1 MSQKSDSLSRV
12 WVAGAPAHDRYPKH
26 IAPDPYAPSCGW
38 WAYGKVGLRRFFGLC
53 PAKSHRQ
60 RLGHQALTCVPQPQ
74 AWLQGGAPVT
84 PVRATLIEKHGVAP
98 TKVSKAVPQVPQR
111 QSNGQNR
118 KGFSQREL
126 LNYLNITKKEP
137 KAGKHIVFGNSSIKR
152 EHSREEENLY
162 AKVYHKDGK
171 EVDLGKNSLPIGG
184 KFDKPRLRSSAFKPV
199 TPKSFSSMQNLYPSK
214 SEELMNGKHSFYSK
228 TTSKS
233 LSTSSS
239 SSSPSRVGTSV
250 NKGVLAVP
258 HEEETASDSGHNS
271 MSSLPSYRP
280 PFRTHLGQIS
290 ASMGHIEHIGSLER
304 TTAGMVGV
312 PALSTAPESYELSHS
327 LEDVVKDLEERLQ
340 EKEHELWQMRR
351 NLDESEDAIAQVF
364 EGKQRLWEKE
374 VSELKQLYTTK
385 LRQVSQHSQRS
396 QRALQLQLYK
406 AQHER
411 SRAQDELN
419 TLRRK
424 YQSLQKQGGAGRSHE
439 LQPQLEETQ
448 WEVCQKAG
456 EISLLKQQLK
466 DSQAEVTQKL
476 SEIFLLKT
484 QLRELRQELSTK
496 DSQLDALQVALQAA
510 LRKCSL
516 GKSVQN
522 LSSHQIPGE
531 DSGPSSATEDRLR
544 AELLLERRQSE
555 AQASAFDAERS
566 TWQLEKEKVLRYQRE
581 LQASYLEM
589 FHKNESLERE
599 LQQLRGG
606 GAGAVILETCLDV
619 YAIPNGLGSAP

>member
-1 MSQKSDSLSRV
+1 MATV
-12 WVAGAPAHDRYPKH
+12 
-26 IAPDPYAPSCGW
+26 
-38 WAYGKVGLRRFFGLC
+38 
-53 PAKSHRQ
+53 
-60 RLGHQALTCVPQPQ
+60 QALPLTRDPSNSISAIYPASSLASAHCIMGSV
-74 AWLQGGAPVT
+74 GS
-84 PVRATLIEKHGVAP
+84 LIERHDVAP
-98 TKVSKAVPQVPQR
+98 TKVNKAVPQVPQR
-111 QSNGQNR
+111 QNNGQNR

-126 LNYLNITKKEP
+126 LNYLNITRKEP
-137 KAGKHIVFGNSSIKR
+137 KGGKHIVFGNSSIKR

-184 KFDKPRLRSSAFKPV
+184 KFDKPRLSSSAFKPV
-199 TPKSFSSMQNLYPSK
+199 TPKNFSSMQNLYSSK
-214 SEELMNGKHSFYSK
+214 SEELVNGKHSYYSK
-228 TTSKS
+228 MTSKS

-239 SSSPSRVGTSV
+239 SSSPSRVGTSA
-250 NKGVLAVP
+250 NKGVLVVP

-271 MSSLPSYRP
+271 ISSLPPYRA
-280 PFRTHLGQIS
+280 PFRPHLGQIS

-304 TTAGMVGV
+304 PSAGKVNAR
-312 PALSTAPESYELSHS
+312 ALNTAPESYELSQS
-327 LEDVVKDLEERLQ
+327 LEDVVKDLEERLH

-385 LRQVSQHSQRS
+385 LRQVSQQSQRS
-396 QRALQLQLYK
+396 QRTQQLQLYK

-411 SRAQDELN
+411 NKVQDELN
-419 TLRRK
+419 TLRHK
-424 YQSLQKQGGAGRSHE
+424 YQILQKQSGPGQSRE

-476 SEIFLLKT
+476 SEIFQLKT
-484 QLRELRQELSTK
+484 QLRETRHELSTK
-496 DSQLDALQVALQAA
+496 EGQLDMLQLALQAT
-510 LRKCSL
+510 RCKGSL

-522 LSSHQIPGE
+522 LSSHQTSSE
-531 DSGPSSATEDRLR
+531 DSTSNSATEERLR
-544 AELLLERRQSE
+544 AELLLERRQNE
-555 AQASAFDAERS
+555 AQASAFEAERS
-566 TWQLEKEKVLRYQRE
+566 TWQREKEKVLRYQRE

-606 GAGAVILETCLDV
+606 GAGAVVGGALAE
-619 YAIPNGLGSAP
+619 PSGLPWIERIESSEI

>member
-1 MSQKSDSLSRV
+1 MATV
-12 WVAGAPAHDRYPKH
+12 
-26 IAPDPYAPSCGW
+26 
-38 WAYGKVGLRRFFGLC
+38 
-53 PAKSHRQ
+53 
-60 RLGHQALTCVPQPQ
+60 QALPLTQDPSKSISAIYPASSLASADCVM
-74 AWLQGGAPVT
+74 GSVGS
-84 PVRATLIEKHGVAP
+84 LIEKHDVSP
-98 TKVSKAVPQVPQR
+98 TKVNKAVPQVPQR
-111 QSNGQNR
+111 QSK

-152 EHSREEENLY
+152 EHSREDENLY
-162 AKVYHKDGK
+162 TKVYHKDGK

-228 TTSKS
+228 VTPKS

-239 SSSPSRVGTSV
+239 SSSPSRVGTSA

-271 MSSLPSYRP
+271 MSSLPPYRP
-280 PFRTHLGQIS
+280 PFRPQLGQIS

-304 TTAGMVGV
+304 TSAGTVGIS
-312 PALSTAPESYELSHS
+312 ALGMAPESYELSQS

-411 SRAQDELN
+411 SRVQDELN

-448 WEVCQKAG
+448 W
-456 EISLLKQQLK
+456 
-466 DSQAEVTQKL
+466 
-476 SEIFLLKT
+476 
-484 QLRELRQELSTK
+484 
-496 DSQLDALQVALQAA
+496 
-510 LRKCSL
+510 
-516 GKSVQN
+516 
-522 LSSHQIPGE
+522 
-531 DSGPSSATEDRLR
+531 
-544 AELLLERRQSE
+544 
-555 AQASAFDAERS
+555 ERS

-599 LQQLRGG
+599 LQKLRGG
-606 GAGAVILETCLDV
+606 RAGAVVGGAPAE
-619 YAIPNGLGSAP
+619 PSGLPWIERIESSEI

>member
-1 MSQKSDSLSRV
+1 MATV
-12 WVAGAPAHDRYPKH
+12 
-26 IAPDPYAPSCGW
+26 
-38 WAYGKVGLRRFFGLC
+38 
-53 PAKSHRQ
+53 
-60 RLGHQALTCVPQPQ
+60 QALPLTRDPSTIYSASSLPSADCVM
-74 AWLQGGAPVT
+74 GSVGS
-84 PVRATLIEKHGVAP
+84 LIEKHDESPDKGN
-98 TKVSKAVPQVPQR
+98 KAVPQVPQR

-126 LNYLNITKKEP
+126 LNYLNITRKEP
-137 KAGKHIVFGNSSIKR
+137 KAGKHIVCSNSSIKR

-184 KFDKPRLRSSAFKPV
+184 KFDK
-199 TPKSFSSMQNLYPSK
+199 
-214 SEELMNGKHSFYSK
+214 
-228 TTSKS
+228 
-233 LSTSSS
+233 
-239 SSSPSRVGTSV
+239 VGTSA

-258 HEEETASDSGHNS
+258 HEEETTSDSGHNS
-271 MSSLPSYRP
+271 MSSLPPYRP
-280 PFRTHLGQIS
+280 PFRPHLGQIS
-290 ASMGHIEHIGSLER
+290 ASMGHIEHIGSLEQ
-304 TTAGMVGV
+304 TSAGSS
-312 PALSTAPESYELSHS
+312 ALSMAPDSYELSHS

-385 LRQVSQHSQRS
+385 LRQVSQQSQRS

-411 SRAQDELN
+411 SRVQDELN
-419 TLRRK
+419 MLHRK
-424 YQSLQKQGGAGRSHE
+424 YQSLQKQGGSGRSHDF
-439 LQPQLEETQ
+439 QPQLEETQ

-456 EISLLKQQLK
+456 EIALLKQQLK
-466 DSQAEVTQKL
+466 HSQAEVTQKL

-484 QLRELRQELSTK
+484 QLRETRHELCTK
-496 DSQLDALQVALQAA
+496 DSQLDMLQVALQAA
-510 LRKCSL
+510 RRKHSL
-516 GKSVQN
+516 GKSLQN
-522 LSSHQIPGE
+522 LSSHQTPGE
-531 DSGPSSATEDRLR
+531 DGGTSSATEDRLR

-555 AQASAFDAERS
+555 AQASAFEAERS
-566 TWQLEKEKVLRYQRE
+566 TWQLEKQKVLRYQRE

-606 GAGAVILETCLDV
+606 GAGAVVGGAPAE
-619 YAIPNGLGSAP
+619 PSGLPWIERIESSEI